1 VTKLEHALHLTDDT
15 LVHLAD
21 GTYSF
26 CDLLKFEFDGEPSS
40 AELIAAVLVHPRYH
54 DMFVSPWT
62 RPQEGVHGPYRLEAL
77 TVEGFRACS
86 VAEALQVLH
95 DWMADPDVNP
105 KFMAEMLESQEIVAA
120 WTSPM
125 ILGAD
130 QIYRLIVPREG
141 NEHGCGWISGM
152 ASGFH
157 ELITIDRRNNVLMV
171 IVATDD

>member
-1 VTKLEHALHLTDDT
+1 MTKVEHALRLTGDT

-26 CDLLKFEFDGEPSS
+26 CDLLTFEFDGQPSA
-40 AELIAAVLVHPRYH
+40 AELIDAVLQHPRYH
-54 DMFVSPWT
+54 DAFISPWT
-62 RPQEGVHGPYRLEAL
+62 GPQEGVHGPYRLETL
-77 TVEGFRACS
+77 TVHGFRACS
-86 VAEALQVLH
+86 ASQALQVLY

-105 KFMAEMLESQEIVAA
+105 KFIAEMLESQEIVAA
-120 WTSPM
+120 WTSPL

-130 QIYRLIVPREG
+130 EIYRLIVPREG

-152 ASGFH
+152 AFGFH
-157 ELITIDRRNNVLMV
+157 ELITIDRRNNFLCV